1 MYVVRRPFR
10 NYGNIMVPGSIVEP
24 STIKRFKSRL
34 TDGHIIEVTEQN
46 FDKWQEVFKGRYGVT
61 LQRIEDATVE
71 DATVEDA
78 TVEDATVEEATV
90 EEATV
95 EEDPAKE
102 TPLEKPAVQK
112 VAIKKVVAAKVK
124 TIK

>member
-1 MYVVRRPFR
+1 MYAVRRPFR

-61 LQRIEDATVE
+61 LQRIEE
-71 DATVEDA
+71 
-78 TVEDATVEEATV
+78 ATVEEATV
-90 EEATV
+90 EEDPAKEATV

-102 TPLEKPAVQK
+102 TPLEKPAMQK
-112 VAIKKVVAAKVK
+112 VAVKKVVAAKVK